1 MLNFGKYSMC
11 AENKGVL
18 SMYAGFYI
26 YSSNQLINYVF
37 ECLISS
43 IIVFVCLII
52 YCQKEMCQNQHTKGE
67 IKPQVHFQYNG
78 VKGLKIS
85 AHSSLLSV

>member
-1 MLNFGKYSMC
+1 MC

-43 IIVFVCLII
+43 IIVFVCLVI
-52 YCQKEMCQNQHTKGE
+52 YCQKEMCQNQPLRLGNLF
-67 IKPQVHFQYNG
+67 IY
-78 VKGLKIS
+78 
-85 AHSSLLSV
+85 LLSLNYMCINKYEYISFLINLILCI